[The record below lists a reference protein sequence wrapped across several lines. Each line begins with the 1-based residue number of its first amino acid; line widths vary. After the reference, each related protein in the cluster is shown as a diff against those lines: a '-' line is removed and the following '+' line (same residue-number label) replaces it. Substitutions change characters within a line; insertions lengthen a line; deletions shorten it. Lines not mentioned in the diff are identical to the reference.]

1 MADRQTSVSR
11 TSDSYN
17 GSRRY
22 NARNNQPFRTSWG
35 GLLCTLYVCREE
47 GTAAGK
53 HMPDN
58 KNVRLIEVWKIVI
71 FHSLEHTHN
80 HSHPLR
86 KTKKITGG
94 YFALNYS

>member
-1 MADRQTSVSR
+1 
-11 TSDSYN
+11 
-17 GSRRY
+17 
-22 NARNNQPFRTSWG
+22 
-35 GLLCTLYVCREE
+35 
-47 GTAAGK
+47 
-53 HMPDN
+53 MPDN